1 MQKMRGGGNAG
12 RRSRQLL
19 PPSAPLKTIPRSFS
33 VRFRIGRLLPFRLL
47 LVICGICVICGWT
60 FAAQKV
66 QHNGTK
72 VEGYATVVT
81 SDSITVFDKKNQLI
95 EIHTGKDYSALVGIA
110 APVTVWYTIEGG
122 VNLLEDIVYPTKA
135 AEFVPPDLIRDQ
147 IRRIIILPRPEG
159 VDDSPGLVKA
169 ISDYLAQNTRWY
181 VAPSDLAV
189 ELASRNQGPKSS
201 LDAIDPGN
209 GQVDMQAYLEPQR
222 ALMTS
227 IANETRSDAVLEISI
242 LKVKANV
249 RSGVA
254 TWDDMTEPVASRK
267 ARSLTPWEG
276 MTKGWV
282 YAVTADMNLWSN
294 SGKLLWK
301 KRRGFAVLAVQSGL
315 GGKYH
320 ERPLKDVYDDHDA
333 MQRWLIDTLSQ
344 LAPRTG
350 SGGKQ

>member
-1 MQKMRGGGNAG
+1 MTMQKMRGGGNAG

-169 ISDYLAQNTRWY
+169 ISDYLAQTRDGTWRNRILPWNWP
-181 VAPSDLAV
+181 AA
-189 ELASRNQGPKSS
+189 ARGQSRRLTP
-201 LDAIDPGN
+201 
-209 GQVDMQAYLEPQR
+209 
-222 ALMTS
+222 
-227 IANETRSDAVLEISI
+227 SI
-242 LKVKANV
+242 LAPAKWICRLIWN
-249 RSGVA
+249 RS
-254 TWDDMTEPVASRK
+254 
-267 ARSLTPWEG
+267 AR
-276 MTKGWV
+276 
-282 YAVTADMNLWSN
+282 
-294 SGKLLWK
+294 
-301 KRRGFAVLAVQSGL
+301 
-315 GGKYH
+315 
-320 ERPLKDVYDDHDA
+320 
-333 MQRWLIDTLSQ
+333 
-344 LAPRTG
+344 
-350 SGGKQ
+350 